1 MSDDERGKE
10 LYDQDPDLCE
20 DFYNHEWPFSGKGDL
35 DDIPAPPGEACLKIS
50 NILGGASEHSGD
62 FSFGGQAV
70 SLPPI
75 PGLFVD
81 GVGPVPVPLWDERA
95 QKLIEKCE
103 KSPFGHKMTTK
114 TDENVRKSWQLA
126 PELVQFKTPQWTA
139 GIKKMAVTIAQR
151 LGYKDIPL
159 QCVLYKLLVYGEGG
173 HFVKHQ
179 DTEKQDGMIATLVV
193 QPPSLH
199 EGGDLVVYRDGEE
212 KHRHDFGKAAGTA
225 TYLTHYAVHYADAE
239 HAVEKV
245 TKGYRLALVYSVCLP
260 PTKLH
265 LERNP
270 NKPMSEALAEAIKT
284 MKPGDDMFALLLSH
298 EYTKQSIGNLGS
310 RALKGVDR
318 AFGDIGD
325 WEEERD
331 RRAEKTTWYGTDGG
345 SIGSGAGK
353 IKFNFLNSVGETLSQ
368 MWQKPFG
375 SSYMHGYMGNEGPT
389 KETTYQRYAIVAW
402 PEVDDEENWRVMV
415 KAMKNNKGGP

>member
-35 DDIPAPPGEACLKIS
+35 DDIPAPSGEACLKIS

-81 GVGPVPVPLWDERA
+81 A

-139 GIKKMAVTIAQR
+139 GIKKMAVTIAER

-159 QCVLYKLLVYGEGG
+159 QCVLYKLL
-173 HFVKHQ
+173 
-179 DTEKQDGMIATLVV
+179 DGMIATLVV

-225 TYLTHYAVHYADAE
+225 TYLTHYALHYADAE

-298 EYTKQSIGNLGS
+298 EYTKQSIGNLAS
-310 RALKGVDR
+310 TFVSADKKLQFYIVQLFHEVYFY
-318 AFGDIGD
+318 ASFGDIGD

-353 IKFNFLNSVGETLSQ
+353 IKFNFLNPVGETLSQ
-368 MWQKPFG
+368 MWQKPYG
-375 SSYMHGYMGNEGPT
+375 SSYMHDYMGNEGPT
-389 KETTYQRYAIVAW
+389 KETTYQRYAIAAW